1 MVVLSAGSVGER
13 DVVNVYVKIKM
24 LKRGLLLLLPKDHV
38 RVAKDDLFISVP
50 MKLSSTGFST
60 SLLSQTSTY
69 VLGALLG
76 VSIRISKNKNCY
88 KVYTYTIKLLYTYIV
103 DIRCI
108 SLVVAQ
114 LIQKVNCSLYISL
127 LYYLVPSC
135 PGKPI

>member
-13 DVVNVYVKIKM
+13 DVENVYVKIKL
-24 LKRGLLLLLPKDHV
+24 LKRGLLLLLLKDHV
-38 RVAKDDLFISVP
+38 RVVKDDLFISVP

-88 KVYTYTIKLLYTYIV
+88 KVYTYTIKLVYTYIV

-108 SLVVAQ
+108 SLV
-114 LIQKVNCSLYISL
+114 NLYRR
-127 LYYLVPSC
+127 
-135 PGKPI
+135 